1 MVLGILKNAFGN
13 YNEKELK
20 KLWPI
25 VNEVNEF
32 EPEIQALS
40 DAELAAKT
48 AEFRERLVEGE
59 TTDDILPEA
68 FAVCR
73 EAGRRRL
80 GQRHFD
86 VQLVGGVVLHRGD
99 IAEMK
104 TGEGKTL
111 TSTLALYLNGIAGL
125 GSHLIT
131 VNDYLAK
138 RDAQWMGAIYH
149 SLGLSVGILQHD
161 TAYMYEPTANRND
174 NSMRFL
180 VPCTRREAYGADIT
194 YGTNN
199 EYGFDYLRDNMV
211 NDLENAVQRTHTPHA
226 FAIVDEV
233 DSILIDEARTPL
245 IISGPA
251 EETEEVYRAFAR
263 IMPRIVPDRDLI
275 IDLKHKSVS
284 LTEEGT
290 SLVEHGL
297 GIKNIYDPQNF
308 RLTRFLDAALKAQFM
323 YERDKQY
330 VVKDGEIVIVD
341 EFTGRLMYGRRWSDG
356 LHQAVEAKENVKIQ
370 RESVT
375 YATITLQNY
384 FRLYKKL
391 AGMTGTAYTER
402 EEFHQIYDLDVISI
416 PTHREMIRID
426 RPDIIYKNHT
436 GKWRAVIE
444 EIEDAHADG
453 RPVLV
458 GTVAI
463 ETSEMLADQLKR
475 TSTCRLEDCGDFH
488 RVCPLKEPDV
498 LNAKQHE
505 REGNIVAGAG
515 VIGAVTIAT
524 NMAGRGTDIILGGN
538 PDNMAEDIA
547 RRREF
552 DLINGPQEEAEAI
565 RKEARDSWQDDHDR
579 VVEVGGL
586 HIIGTERHEAR
597 RIDNQLRGR
606 AGRQGD
612 PGSSRF
618 FVAFD
623 DDLMKRFSPEWVPN
637 LLGKM
642 GMDDETPLES
652 GMVSKAIESAQT
664 KVEGHNFDI
673 RKHVVQY
680 DDVMNQHRDVI
691 YKQRRRILEMVQGSS
706 DAEPEGLKT
715 QIIEMIDQEIARV
728 FDAFAPGD
736 EPEDWQIDSLVAEMK
751 NIMPTPT
758 AWTPKFFADMT
769 NEEALETVV
778 GYAREQYEKKEEELG
793 AARMRTLEQLVL
805 LRVIDRLWVYHLT
818 ALEELRQGIGLVG
831 YGQLD
836 PLVEFKREAFDM
848 FGQLNEHI
856 RQNTVRQIYHT
867 TFTAPPPP
875 RPAVPANARESG
887 PSEAE
892 AAGGIAGGTN
902 GQASSNSKKARQ
914 KARQRVEASG
924 SAEGVTPQPAA
935 TMPNGGRIPAGRVGR
950 NDPCPCGSGKK
961 YKKCHGAGGLAGV
974 S

>member
-25 VNEVNEF
+25 VVEVNEV

-40 DAELAAKT
+40 DADLAAKT
-48 AEFRERLVEGE
+48 VEFRERLAEGE
-59 TTDDILPEA
+59 TLDDILPEA

-86 VQLVGGVVLHRGD
+86 VQLLGGIVLHRGD

-111 TSTLALYLNGIAGL
+111 TSTLPLYLNGIAGK
-125 GSHLIT
+125 GAHLIT

-161 TAYMYEPTANRND
+161 TAYIYEPTANRD
-174 NSMRFL
+174 DHSMRFL
-180 VPCTRREAYGADIT
+180 VPVTRREAYAADIT

-290 SLVEHGL
+290 SLVEQGL

-330 VVKDGEIVIVD
+330 VVKDGEIIIVD
-341 EFTGRLMYGRRWSDG
+341 EFTGRLMHGRRWSDG
-356 LHQAVEAKENVKIQ
+356 LHQAVEAKEGVKIQ

-402 EEFHQIYDLDVISI
+402 EEFHQIYDLDVISV
-416 PTHREMIRID
+416 PTHREMIRD
-426 RPDIIYKNHT
+426 DLPDIIYKNHK
-436 GKWRAVIE
+436 GKWRAVVE

-453 RPVLV
+453 RPILV

-547 RRREF
+547 RKRGF
-552 DLINGPQEEAEAI
+552 DLINGPLEEAEAI
-565 RKEARDSWQDDHDR
+565 RKEARDAWQEDHER

-586 HIIGTERHEAR
+586 HIVGTERHEAR

-642 GMDDETPLES
+642 GMDETTPLES

-691 YKQRRRILEMVQGSS
+691 YKQRRRILEMVQGSTEE
-706 DAEPEGLKT
+706 EPEGLKT
-715 QIIEMIDQEIARV
+715 QIIEMIDQEIERV

-736 EPEDWQIDSLVAEMK
+736 DAEEWQIDSLVAEMK
-751 NIMPTPT
+751 NVMPTPT
-758 AWTPKFFADMT
+758 NWTQKFFAEMT
-769 NEEALETVV
+769 GEEALQTVLDH
-778 GYAREQYEKKEEELG
+778 AHEQYEKKEQELG
-793 AARMRTLEQLVL
+793 SERMRTLEQLVL
-805 LRVIDRLWVYHLT
+805 LRVIDRLWIYHLT

-831 YGQLD
+831 YAQLD

-848 FGQLNEHI
+848 FAQLNEHI

-867 TFTAPPPP
+867 SFTAPPPP

-887 PSEAE
+887 PSEAQ
-892 AAGGIAGGTN
+892 AAGGNGAATN
-902 GQASSNSKKARQ
+902 GQANANSKKARQ
-914 KARQRVEASG
+914 KARARVEASP
-924 SAEGVTPQPAA
+924 AQAATPQPTA
-935 TMPNGGRIPAGRVGR
+935 TLPNGGRIPAGRVGR